1 MTTGARMVQRQ
12 LEARGI
18 HDARVLAAMRKIDR
32 EAFLPEA
39 MREFA
44 YEDSALPIEED
55 QTISQPYIVAR
66 MIEAAGLNPAD
77 RVLEIGAGSGYAAAV
92 MAELAMRVYTIE
104 RHPAL
109 AQLAETRLH
118 AIGYRNVDVRTG
130 DGTLGWPEAAPF
142 DAIIAAAGGPQV
154 PRALKD
160 QLAVGGRLVI
170 PVGDTPNHQHLVRV
184 TRTGSDSYDTETL
197 DEVMFV
203 PLIGEQGWDADAVRD
218 RRSPGPER
226 KRRPAAPRALPRLIR
241 EAARPLPEPED
252 DAFADAFERFGDQRI
267 VLLGEASHGTSEFYR
282 ARGART

>member
-1 MTTGARMVQRQ
+1 MVQRQ

-44 YEDSALPIEED
+44 YEDSALPIEEG

-118 AIGYRNVDVRTG
+118 TIGYRNVDVRTG

-142 DAIIAAAGGPQV
+142 DVIIPPPVGRRCRARSRTSSRSAAG
-154 PRALKD
+154 
-160 QLAVGGRLVI
+160 
-170 PVGDTPNHQHLVRV
+170 
-184 TRTGSDSYDTETL
+184 
-197 DEVMFV
+197 
-203 PLIGEQGWDADAVRD
+203 W
-218 RRSPGPER
+218 
-226 KRRPAAPRALPRLIR
+226 
-241 EAARPLPEPED
+241 
-252 DAFADAFERFGDQRI
+252 
-267 VLLGEASHGTSEFYR
+267 
-282 ARGART
+282 